1 MGVLLAVLS
10 AALQLGIVQG
20 GVPLTCCTC
29 QELSDTFSVRHHH
42 WAQLTDSD
50 LRHSWQHQ
58 QCRTEPQA
66 TPAAV
71 SDMCKQCMARLEA
84 PSAEAVD
91 KLGPHDGHAT
101 DVPKW
106 RYPPRIAEAAPAEAV
121 ENPGLHNGHATD
133 VPKWRHPPRALRPK
147 CSPGQYLPETELT
160 DPGACTQCPTNT
172 YQTYSNHRFPFCNLQ
187 PTCGPGKYITTS
199 LKTAR
204 QQCVSCPTDTY
215 QTATA
220 HRDTTCKQQTACGA
234 GEFFP
239 GASSSQKVTCQLCAT
254 GTYQVETNHRREQ
267 CIPHPLCTAGQYLLG
282 GASTTNGG
290 TTLPPRGVANPKI
303 ALQLAAAEE
312 QIEALQRENEKCVSR
327 LRRHLRWPRLPTADA
342 NPRAWSVRLSPVVHR
357 LRHTHGCR
365 KPRKPRTALSPARPA
380 APPRSCA

>member
-1 MGVLLAVLS
+1 LKISGSMGVLLAVLS

-84 PSAEAVD
+84 PSAD
-91 KLGPHDGHAT
+91 
-101 DVPKW
+101 
-106 RYPPRIAEAAPAEAV
+106 
-121 ENPGLHNGHATD
+121 
-133 VPKWRHPPRALRPK
+133 
-147 CSPGQYLPETELT
+147 LP
-160 DPGACTQCPTNT
+160 
-172 YQTYSNHRFPFCNLQ
+172 Y
-187 PTCGPGKYITTS
+187 
-199 LKTAR
+199 
-204 QQCVSCPTDTY
+204 V
-215 QTATA
+215 
-220 HRDTTCKQQTACGA
+220 
-234 GEFFP
+234 
-239 GASSSQKVTCQLCAT
+239 V
-254 GTYQVETNHRREQ
+254 
-267 CIPHPLCTAGQYLLG
+267 
-282 GASTTNGG
+282 
-290 TTLPPRGVANPKI
+290 KI

-327 LRRHLRWPRLPTADA
+327 LRRHLRWPRLPTAGA

-365 KPRKPRTALSPARPA
+365 KPRKPRTALSPARPVV
-380 APPRSCA
+380 PPRSCA